1 MIKLLRTKEAKELT
15 KNEVLL
21 VIYRYLTEQENLT
34 IREMTNQDNFSN
46 SSWAEMQAY
55 KLGMLKAFAKIKD
68 FLPDQG
74 ALID

>member
-1 MIKLLRTKEAKELT
+1 MIKLLKTKEAKELT

-21 VIYRYLTEQENLT
+21 ILYRYLIEQEDMT

-46 SSWAEMQAY
+46 SSWAELQAY
-55 KLGMLKAFAKIKD
+55 KLGMLKAFAKVKD